1 MIRFFFTLLFAAP
14 IVLTAQP
21 ANYTLT
27 GKIGTLSAPAKIY
40 LSNLMMGAKPDS
52 AILQN
57 GQFEFK
63 GTISS
68 PRQFALILNRTGSKE
83 RNRKPEM
90 LNIFLE
96 PGTIMVTTP
105 DSLSNAKISGSK
117 VNDENEKLKLA
128 LKATDDIRKALM
140 AEYGAKTA
148 EEKKNEEGMAA
159 FGKRYS
165 ANEEVQKQVLLDFIK
180 ANPASYISLVSLKK
194 YAGSVPDYGEVG
206 PMFNALSTEVK
217 DTETGK
223 AYATYLDK
231 LKSTA
236 IGATAPEF
244 SQNDPDGNPIKLSD
258 FKGKYVLID
267 FWASWCGPC
276 RKENPNVVKAYLKYH
291 EKGFEILGVSLD
303 QKKEAWI
310 KAIADDRLTWK
321 HVSDLKYWNNEVG
334 ALYAVRAVPQNFLI
348 DPAGK
353 IVAKNLRSEA
363 LEIKLA
369 EIFK

>member
-1 MIRFFFTLLFAAP
+1 MIRFFLVILFAAP
-14 IVLTAQP
+14 LALMAQSGD
-21 ANYTLT
+21 YTLT
-27 GKIGTLSAPAKIY
+27 GKIGNLSAPAKIY

-52 AILQN
+52 AVLQN

-68 PRQFALILNRTGSKE
+68 PKQFALILNRTGS
-83 RNRKPEM
+83 NRKPEM
-90 LNIFLE
+90 LNIYLE
-96 PGTIMVTTP
+96 PGTIIVTTP

-117 VNDENEKLKLA
+117 INDENEKLKLA
-128 LKATDDIRKALM
+128 LKATDDVRVALM

-148 EEKKNEEGMAA
+148 EEKKNEEGMAD

-165 ANEEVQKQVLLDFIK
+165 ANEEVQKQILKDFIK

-194 YAGSVPDYGEVG
+194 VAGSVPDYGEVT
-206 PMFNALSTEVK
+206 PMFNALSDEVK
-217 DTETGK
+217 NTENGK
-223 AYATYLDK
+223 AYATFLDK
-231 LKSTA
+231 LKATA
-236 IGATAPEF
+236 IGAVAPDF
-244 SQNDPDGNPIKLSD
+244 TQNDPDGNPIKLSD

-276 RKENPNVVKAYLKYH
+276 RRENPNVVKAYAKYH

-303 QKKEAWI
+303 QKKEAWL
-310 KAIADDRLTWK
+310 KAIADDQLTWK

-334 ALYAVRAVPQNFLI
+334 TLYAVRAVPQNFLL
-348 DPAGK
+348 DPTGK

-363 LEIKLA
+363 LEANLA